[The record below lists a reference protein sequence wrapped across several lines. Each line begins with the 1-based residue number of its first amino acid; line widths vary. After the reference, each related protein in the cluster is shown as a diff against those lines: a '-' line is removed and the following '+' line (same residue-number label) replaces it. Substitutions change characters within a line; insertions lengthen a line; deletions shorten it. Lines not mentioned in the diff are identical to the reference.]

1 MDLGRAMLLIRS
13 GRANSRSGIAEELSI
28 SPATASDHVG
38 RLIDQGYI
46 RETGVEKGGQGR
58 PKRTLALQADAG
70 WFAGVEFYESRVRA
84 VRLDF
89 SGAVGGTYLRRLPPR
104 VTKQTILKEVSAAIH
119 RLADD
124 ATGPLMAIGVGSA
137 GIVDPERGIGVE
149 CTAIPDWRDVP
160 VVAELRGQF
169 DVPVTLDNHLR
180 SYAYAER
187 WFGGGRW
194 FDDYVILGPLGG
206 FGVAIVSAGRVL
218 SGVHHAAG
226 EIGLWPRGRKQL
238 QDALSPL
245 AVWRRIAAVA
255 ADCER
260 PANLRQ
266 SLVEAAV
273 RHPRRLAAVATE
285 FADIIGRLHLLLD
298 SQAYFLHGPLTALGA
313 AFCTDISNRARRIAP
328 ALDRHPP
335 SIIPSTLGDDAG
347 AIGAG
352 CRAMEVWTP
361 AAC

>member
-1 MDLGRAMLLIRS
+1 MLLIRS
-13 GRANSRSGIAEELSI
+13 GRANSRSGIAELLGI
-28 SPATASDHVG
+28 SPATAGDHVS
-38 RLIDQGYI
+38 RLIDHGYL
-46 RETGVEKGGQGR
+46 RETGLEKIRQGR
-58 PKRTLALQADAG
+58 PKRTLALHADAG

-89 SGAVGGTYLRRLPPR
+89 SGAVVETHLRKLPPR
-104 VTKQTILKEVSAAIH
+104 VTTQTILREVSAAIK
-119 RLADD
+119 RMADD
-124 ATGPLMAIGVGSA
+124 AAGPLMAIGVGAA

-180 SYAYAER
+180 AFAYAER
-187 WFGGGRW
+187 WFGGGRHL
-194 FDDYVILGPLGG
+194 DDYVILGPMSG

-238 QDALSPL
+238 QDVLSPL
-245 AVWRRIAAVA
+245 AVWRRLAAVA
-255 ADCER
+255 SDRER

-266 SLVEAAV
+266 SLVEAATC
-273 RHPRRLAAVATE
+273 HPRRLVAVVDE
-285 FADIIGRLHLLLD
+285 FANIIGRLHLLLD
-298 SQAYFLHGPLTALGA
+298 TEAYFLHGPLTALGA
-313 AFCTDISNRARRIAP
+313 AFCTHISDRARRLAP
-328 ALDRHPP
+328 ALGRHPP

-352 CRAMEVWTP
+352 CKAMEEWTP